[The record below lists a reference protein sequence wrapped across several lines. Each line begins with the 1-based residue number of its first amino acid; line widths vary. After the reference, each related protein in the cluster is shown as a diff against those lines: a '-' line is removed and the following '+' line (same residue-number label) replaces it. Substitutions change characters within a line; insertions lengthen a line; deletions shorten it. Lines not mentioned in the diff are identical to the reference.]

1 MAIYRKAT
9 LHTNDGL
16 VYKFTEYG
24 SSTSCEVF
32 KAPSHIGA
40 ELELVDLHDSVTMP
54 TFSRFRKRATFKV
67 LAGMSGAN
75 PTFDVAVRYV
85 HGSVEDPSGT
95 RFI

>member
-9 LHTNDGL
+9 LHGSDGL
-16 VYKFTEYG
+16 IYKFTEHG
-24 SSTSCEVF
+24 WSTSCEVF
-32 KAPSHIGA
+32 KAPNFIGG
-40 ELELVDLHDSVTMP
+40 EFELVDLHDSVTMP

-95 RFI
+95 RYI